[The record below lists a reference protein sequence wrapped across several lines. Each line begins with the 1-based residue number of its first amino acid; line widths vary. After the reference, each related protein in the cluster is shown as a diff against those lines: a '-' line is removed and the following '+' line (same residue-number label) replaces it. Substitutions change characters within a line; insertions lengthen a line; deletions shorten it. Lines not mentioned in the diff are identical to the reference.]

1 MKKIALIAV
10 FLAGSALADDQEEV
24 VAEIKAA
31 EHSFNG
37 AYESNNVESY
47 FSHYTEDATLFFFGE
62 RQKVSDY
69 HEEWKETVASGF
81 HYEKYDMS
89 DMQVQVLGDGHV
101 AVATYFIDLRSIT
114 GDGVVTEAKAFA
126 TDVWQNIGGEWKI
139 VSLHYTEF

>member
-10 FLAGSALADDQEEV
+10 LLAGSALADDQEEI

-31 EHSFNG
+31 EQSFNG

-47 FSHYTEDATLFFFGE
+47 FSHYTEDATLFFYGQ
-62 RQKVSDY
+62 RQTVPAY

-81 HYEKYDMS
+81 RYEKYDMT
-89 DMQVQVLGDGHV
+89 DMRVQVLGDGHV
-101 AVATYFIDLRSIT
+101 AVATYFVDLRSIS
-114 GDGVVTEAKAFA
+114 GDGEVTEGKAFE
-126 TDVWQNIGGEWKI
+126 TDVWQKIGGEWKI